1 MEICR
6 RNISNRLK
14 ENKKTLLH
22 LVMFGAAMS
31 LVGCSSSPSKTDI
44 AEEQAKVEK
53 IQSDAAEAQA
63 ERRQEQMEQEMKNLP
78 GWVLDPPK
86 TDGNGF
92 YGVGVGSD
100 RDLVNSMRKAKLQ
113 ASYELAKTMKSEL
126 SGEDTMTGSG
136 EGEYR
141 YVINN
146 FVDKVNLSGAQ
157 VVKQK
162 VEPINGMYK
171 SYVLMKYPYNDFNQI
186 LKDSQA
192 NEANKKTLEDA
203 YQRLMKKIGRE

>member
-1 MEICR
+1 MEICKE
-6 RNISNRLK
+6 NISNRMK
-14 ENKKTLLH
+14 NNKKSLLH

-31 LVGCSSSPSKTDI
+31 LVGCSSTPSKTDI

-86 TDGNGF
+86 TDGSGF
-92 YGVGVGSD
+92 YGVGIGSD

-171 SYVLMKYPYNDFNQI
+171 SYVLMKYPYNDFNQV

-192 NEANKKTLEDA
+192 NDANKKTLEDA

>member
-1 MEICR
+1 M
-6 RNISNRLK
+6 
-14 ENKKTLLH
+14 KKNNTMNLSV
-22 LVMFGAAMS
+22 LVKQQKKILNLALFTTAVS

-44 AEEQAKVEK
+44 AEEQVKVEK
-53 IQSDAAEAQA
+53 IQAEAAKEQA
-63 ERRQEQMEQEMKNLP
+63 EQRQEQMEQEMKNLP

-86 TDGNGF
+86 TDGTGF
-92 YGVGVGSD
+92 YGVGIGSD

-162 VEPINGMYK
+162 VEPVNGTYK
-171 SYVLMKYPYNDFNQI
+171 AYVLMKYPYNDFNQV

-192 NEANKKTLEDA
+192 TEANKKTLEDA

>member
-1 MEICR
+1 MEICKE
-6 RNISNRLK
+6 NISNRMK
-14 ENKKTLLH
+14 NNKKSLLH

-86 TDGNGF
+86 TDGSGF
-92 YGVGVGSD
+92 YGVGIGSD

-171 SYVLMKYPYNDFNQI
+171 SYVLMKYPYNDFNQV

-192 NEANKKTLEDA
+192 NDANKKTLEDA

>member
-1 MEICR
+1 MF
-6 RNISNRLK
+6 
-14 ENKKTLLH
+14 KKV
-22 LVMFGAAMS
+22 LVAGCMAS
-31 LVGCSSSPSKTDI
+31 LIGCSSTPSKTDI

-53 IQSDAAEAQA
+53 IQAEAAQEQA
-63 ERRQEQMEQEMKNLP
+63 ERRQAQMEEEMKNLP

-86 TDGNGF
+86 TDGTGF

-100 RDLVNSMRKAKLQ
+100 KDFVNSMRKAKLQ

-141 YVINN
+141 YIINN

-157 VVKQK
+157 VVQQK
-162 VEPINGMYK
+162 VEPINGQYK
-171 SYVLMKYPYNDFNQI
+171 AYVLMKYPYNEFNQV
-186 LKDSQA
+186 LHDSQSTA
-192 NEANKKTLEDA
+192 AQKKTLQDA
-203 YQRLMKKIGRE
+203 YDRLMKKIGE

>member
-1 MEICR
+1 
-6 RNISNRLK
+6 
-14 ENKKTLLH
+14 
-22 LVMFGAAMS
+22 MFGAAMS

-86 TDGNGF
+86 TDGSGF
-92 YGVGVGSD
+92 YGVGIGSD

-171 SYVLMKYPYNDFNQI
+171 SYVLMKYPYNDFNQV

-192 NEANKKTLEDA
+192 NDANKKTLEDA

>member
-1 MEICR
+1 MK
-6 RNISNRLK
+6 N
-14 ENKKTLLH
+14 NKKSLLH

-86 TDGNGF
+86 TDGSGF
-92 YGVGVGSD
+92 YGVGIGSD

-171 SYVLMKYPYNDFNQI
+171 SYVLMKYPYNDFNQV

-192 NEANKKTLEDA
+192 NDANKKTLEDA